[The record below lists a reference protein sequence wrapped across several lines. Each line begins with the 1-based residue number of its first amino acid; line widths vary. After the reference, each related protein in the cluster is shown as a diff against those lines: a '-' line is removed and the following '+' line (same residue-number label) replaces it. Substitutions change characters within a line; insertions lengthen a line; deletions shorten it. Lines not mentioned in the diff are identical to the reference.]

1 MIEENLAR
9 YRGTIRTNAGVAQD
23 LWLFADYWLQVTDPG
38 DPRATRLN
46 ALPKYVVSTTLDR
59 VQWNNT
65 VSAALIRTR
74 VVRDS
79 VSRQASGRT
88 ASLRKAGRRPLLGL
102 SPVGLLPLGGTPCRF
117 VALPLAHAFCT
128 AASYLAAPAE

>member
-9 YRGTIRTNAGVAQD
+9 YGGTIRSNAGVAQD

-46 ALPKYVVSTTLDR
+46 ALPKYVVSITLDR

-79 VSRQASGRT
+79 VSRQAS
-88 ASLRKAGRRPLLGL
+88 LLTEGWQ
-102 SPVGLLPLGGTPCRF
+102 T
-117 VALPLAHAFCT
+117 
-128 AASYLAAPAE
+128 APAGTLTGGVAPAWRHPLPFRCATLGPCVLHGCFLLSRAS